1 MNGGTVKQ
9 FLTALEEMRTVYLF
23 DDEKTSVSINH
34 NPIGREGRLSVSTTD
49 ERTGIVIE
57 MSKNIMGEE
66 IRQ

>member
-1 MNGGTVKQ
+1 MTRGTVKQ

-34 NPIGREGRLSVSTTD
+34 NPISLEERLSVATTD
-49 ERTGIVIE
+49 ERTGVVIE
-57 MSKNIMGEE
+57 MSKNIMDEE